1 MTKYGKEIIVV
12 LLISVE
18 SLGDKATTVL
28 GRVESLFKMF

>member
-12 LLISVE
+12 LLISVK

-28 GRVESLFKMF
+28 GRVEYLLKMF